1 MAILTDYMEQKL
13 LDHIFGQAAFTR
25 PSALYLGLS
34 TTAFA
39 DSDNTTTASA
49 KEPSGNAY
57 ARVQIDNISEYNTSG
72 DDIRNSS
79 SIDFAEATGSWG
91 SIGYWGIFDSSGSSA
106 NMLMHGSFSSATT
119 VGSGDQFRISTGGLE
134 INFPSAIYA
143 GNSGVAS
150 ANWREQIAY
159 FLGFD
164 VHNGGDENENF
175 LYYSNSTQYF
185 YHNALYLAVSAS
197 AFPTSGL
204 TGWEVGTANSVNPT
218 DGYARVKILEANNSN
233 IDYFNAATTSS
244 GTTTISNNV
253 AIQFPEATGS
263 WGNISHFAIFRGS
276 SSSSHNDYANIRPGS
291 TFGGGSYVMYNSQYP
306 LISGSLTSTKT
317 VSSGDRLRFGIGDLV
332 ITAS

>member
-1 MAILTDYMEQKL
+1 MAVLTDYMEKKL

-25 PSALYLGLS
+25 PFALYLGLS

-49 KEPSGNAY
+49 KELSGNAY
-57 ARVQIDNISEYNTSG
+57 ARVRIDDISEYNTSG

-91 SIGYWGIFDSSGSSA
+91 NIGYWGIFDGNGSSA

-119 VGSGDQFRISTGGLE
+119 VNSGDQFRISTGGLE
-134 INFPSAIYA
+134 INFPSAIYV
-143 GNSGVAS
+143 GNGGYAY

-159 FLGFD
+159 FLGFN
-164 VHNGGDENENF
+164 VHNNSNVNQQF
-175 LYYSNSTQYF
+175 LYYTSDNSNF

-204 TGWEVGTANSVNPT
+204 TGWEVGTATNPT
-218 DGYARVKILEANNSN
+218 PSHGYARVQILNDNNSS

-263 WGNISHFAIFRGS
+263 WGDISHFAIFRGS
-276 SSSSHNDYANIRPGS
+276 SSSSYADYANIRPGS
-291 TFGGGSYVMYNSQYP
+291 TFGSTSYVMYNSQYP
-306 LISGSLTSTKT
+306 LISGALTSTKT
-317 VSSGDRLRFGIGDLV
+317 VNSGDRLRFGIGDLV